1 MSKIAISLKVCK
13 PNLSENIEILQSDW
27 QNLFENVP
35 IDDIGAWWASE
46 RAFIMIEVRVRVFL
60 LSIRQILLLWN
71 AMILVRVVV
80 HEPEQFG
87 EVNLF
92 YYTEIMDI
100 QLFNEGVTVVCNFE
114 QKAYNGQGFLILLPV
129 FDASYNLVN
138 DMHF

>member
-60 LSIRQILLLWN
+60 LLIRQILLLWN
-71 AMILVRVVV
+71 AILWIRVVV
-80 HEPEQFG
+80 HKTEQFG

-114 QKAYNGQGFLILLPV
+114 QKSYNGQGFLIVLPV